1 MVGVGIEVF
10 SVCSCGKLLVHYFFL
25 GVEDFVG
32 FWILCLFCWL
42 SGCAVLC
49 RQLQDYVVSGRLR
62 IAVIFH
68 YRPLI

>member
-1 MVGVGIEVF
+1 VGFKVF
-10 SVCSCGKLLVHYFFL
+10 SVSSCGKLLVHYFFS

-49 RQLQDYVVSGRLR
+49 RQLQDDVVSVWLL
-62 IAVIFH
+62 IAVIFF